1 MTIRHTS
8 GRTAATD
15 LASCPCARGND
26 VPLVP
31 RRALIGAMIALL
43 CVSRLGRASSELPSQ
58 VAGITLP
65 RSPLALKAAQF
76 ARENYPTFLFNHCMR
91 TYLFGAVAIQHHRSS
106 YDADNAF
113 VAASLH
119 DLGLLRAFATEQGA
133 FEIDGADR
141 AEGFARESG
150 ASAQSS
156 QDIWHAVALHDARFA
171 LVEHEPSTAMLV
183 ALGAGSDVFGP
194 DADMIDPARSAEIVA
209 AFPRLAFKKQFTELL
224 VDHCRRKPLSQ
235 RGTWLEGLCRDTSPS
250 AWTAKLVDAIAAAP
264 FAE

>member
-1 MTIRHTS
+1 VT
-8 GRTAATD
+8 
-15 LASCPCARGND
+15 
-26 VPLVP
+26 
-31 RRALIGAMIALL
+31 RRALIAAMIALV
-43 CVSRLGRASSELPSQ
+43 CAPRPGRASSELPSQ
-58 VAGITLP
+58 VAGIHLP
-65 RSPLALKAAQF
+65 RSPLALNAAQF

-91 TYLFGAVAIQHHRSS
+91 TYLFGAVAMQRHRST
-106 YDADNAF
+106 YDANNAF

-119 DLGLLRAFATEQGA
+119 DLGLLRAFATEQGP

-141 AEGFARESG
+141 AARVARESG
-150 ASAQSS
+150 ASVRNS

-171 LVEHEPSTAMLV
+171 LVEHQSNTAMLV
-183 ALGAGSDVFGP
+183 ALGAGSDVLGP
-194 DADMIDPARSAEIVA
+194 DGDMIDARRSAEIVT

-250 AWTAKLVDAIAAAP
+250 AWSAKLTDAIAAAP